1 MVQPGRR
8 DPADGSEAD
17 PDAPPAASRDF
28 LEEATGGNLP
38 QNQRPQR
45 RPAQPPPDAPEQ

>member
-1 MVQPGRR
+1 MVQPGTQA
-8 DPADGSEAD
+8 PDGERN

-28 LEEATGGNLP
+28 LEEATGGSLP

-45 RPAQPPPDAPEQ
+45 RPAQQPPSQPPPQ